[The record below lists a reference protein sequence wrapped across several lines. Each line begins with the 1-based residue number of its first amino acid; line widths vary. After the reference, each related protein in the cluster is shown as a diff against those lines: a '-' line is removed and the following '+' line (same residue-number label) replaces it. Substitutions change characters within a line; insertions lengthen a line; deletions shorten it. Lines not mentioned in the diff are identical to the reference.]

1 MKNSKNIEKSKE
13 LNSKKNSKLNL
24 IKKFGFWGFM
34 FFLAKGIVWLGIFF
48 GVGSLFV

>member
-1 MKNSKNIEKSKE
+1 MKTSKEIEKSKE
-13 LNSKKNSKLNL
+13 LNKNKKNKLNL